1 MEKHNTMKSTLLI
14 IVTILWGFSIFLL
27 SDSTL
32 GIITKLVLSLVEL
45 FLVLFNIKENKKI
58 VKPVLITIVWILLLT
73 WIFPA
78 AYYSGEYIDQGR
90 VQMGLSELFNYPMT
104 ALSYFGHIALFIIFV
119 GGFYGVLYKIP
130 AYRTFLDKIVKVF
143 ERKEKLFLAIV
154 IVLLSLGVSIAGAQ
168 IGFAMF
174 IPFIVAIIL
183 LMGYDKIVAALVVV
197 GSLSA
202 GLIGSTYAYNNLSLL
217 NSILSLDID
226 YQLGVRFVILAVAV
240 VLVIVNTFIYIS
252 KYLKN
257 VTISNTNAKA
267 PVENSKKNEEVKEEV
282 VVKEEKVESKP
293 SAKNASSKKS
303 TSSKSS
309 SKSTKSSSSK
319 KGKSKSKNNNKAA
332 LRDEDIIV
340 VKESVMSDS
349 DSDDYLVP
357 TRVGTTHRVWP
368 FVVTF
373 LLLFVLLVMAFIT
386 WGDGGFGIT
395 LFDEVTEN
403 VVGYELF
410 GFPIFSKVYGAIN
423 SFGNWTLIDFFL
435 PMALVLAILTFIYKV
450 KFNDVLDGFAEGAK
464 KALAPAFVALLL
476 YTILVTTTY
485 HPFQMSI
492 YKAIL
497 GLTKGFNIAT
507 TAIVGFLST
516 VFNVDSA
523 YVFQNVIPYYTSVVS
538 SSDNYPIAGV
548 IFQSMYGFASL
559 IAPTS
564 LVLMG
569 TLAYLK
575 VNYKEWLKNAWK
587 LLLELFVVLLI
598 IFIILALI

>member
-1 MEKHNTMKSTLLI
+1 MKKHNT
-14 IVTILWGFSIFLL
+14 
-27 SDSTL
+27 
-32 GIITKLVLSLVEL
+32 
-45 FLVLFNIKENKKI
+45 IK
-58 VKPVLITIVWILLLT
+58 VVLIALLAILLLT

-104 ALSYFGHIALFIIFV
+104 ALSYFGHISLFIIFV

-130 AYRTFLDKIVKVF
+130 AYRTFLDKIVKAF

-174 IPFIVAIIL
+174 IPFVVAIIL

-226 YQLGVRFVILAVAV
+226 YQIGVRFVILVVAI
-240 VLVIVNTFIYIS
+240 VLVIVNVFMYIS
-252 KYLKN
+252 KYAKN
-257 VTISNTNAKA
+257 VTISNTKSS
-267 PVENSKKNEEVKEEV
+267 VDDSIKNEDVKEEV
-282 VVKEEKVESKP
+282 IVKEEKEETPKA
-293 SAKNASSKKS
+293 SAKTTSKKS
-303 TSSKSS
+303 SSSKSS
-309 SKSTKSSSSK
+309 KTSKSSSNK

-340 VKESVMSDS
+340 VKESVMNDS
-349 DSDDYLVP
+349 DGDDYLVP
-357 TRVGTTHRVWP
+357 TRVGTTHKIWP

-373 LLLFVLLVMAFIT
+373 SLLFVLLIMAFIT
-386 WGDGGFGIT
+386 WSDGGFGTT
-395 LFDEVTEN
+395 LFDDVTEN

-435 PMALVLAILTFIYKV
+435 PMALVLVILTFVYKV
-450 KFNDVLDGFAEGAK
+450 KLNDVLDGFAEGAK

-476 YTILVTTTY
+476 YTVLVTTTY

-516 VFNVDSA
+516 VFNVDPA
-523 YVFQNVIPYYTSVVS
+523 YAFQGLIPYYTSVVS

-575 VNYKEWLKNAWK
+575 VDYKEWLKNAWK